1 MPKKIK
7 PEPLPKDIQ
16 IVQFEPGEFRP
27 LFVKAANIEKVVVGL
42 SPKTL
47 ANWRSLG
54 IGPAYFIIHGQIYYR
69 FSTLVEFFG
78 GNEIKTFQGDTL
90 CRK

>member
-16 IVQFEPGEFRP
+16 IIQFEPGEFRP
-27 LFVKAANIEKVVVGL
+27 LFVKASNIEKVIVGL

-54 IGPAYFIIHGQIYYR
+54 VGPAYTIINSQIYYR
-69 FSTLVEFFG
+69 ILTLEEFFG
-78 GNEIKTFQGDTL
+78 GKEIKTFQGEKL
-90 CRK
+90 

>member
-27 LFVKAANIEKVVVGL
+27 LFVKASDIGEVVIGL

-47 ANWRSLG
+47 ANWRSQG
-54 IGPAYFIIHGQIYYR
+54 IGPAYTIINGQIYYR
-69 FSTLVEFFG
+69 LSTLEEYFSRCPV
-78 GNEIKTFQGDTL
+78 KTTSD
-90 CRK
+90 